1 MQRTDI
7 IQGFR
12 IGIPIALGYFAVA
25 FSLGIIAKQAGLTAA
40 IGFVSS
46 FFTRASAGEY
56 GVYTL
61 VAAQATYVEIV
72 AMCLVVNLR
81 YMLMSAALSQKI
93 APGTSWIHRV
103 LMACCVTDEIFGVS
117 ISRLG
122 YCPPAYTYSAA
133 LISTL
138 FWAAGCAAGIVAGGM
153 LPVNIVA
160 ALSVALYGMFI
171 AIIMPPARDDRHV
184 LYAVIASFVLSGAC
198 SIAPVV
204 SSWSSGTR
212 TIVLTVLISA
222 VAAWLVD
229 QRSDQQPIPAQFPL
243 LRALR
248 HTRRHDLPQHDPDHP
263 HAPVRYHRPGH
274 RHHRSLAPSGT
285 FPRRRHLLRHRLSDR
300 YPDTLITTHSNPIPP
315 TLSQIP
321 LPV

>member
-1 MQRTDI
+1 MDKVTDKNI

-25 FSLGIIAKQAGLTAA
+25 FSLGIIARQAGLTAA

-61 VAAQATYVEIV
+61 VAAQAAYAEIV

-93 APGTSWIHRV
+93 APGTSWFHRI
-103 LMACCVTDEIFGVS
+103 LMACCVTDEVFGVS
-117 ISRLG
+117 IAHPG

-138 FWAAGCAAGIVAGGM
+138 FWASGCAAGIIAGGM
-153 LPVNIVA
+153 LPTNIVA
-160 ALSVALYGMFI
+160 ALSVALYGMFL

-184 LYAVIASFVLSGAC
+184 LYAVAASFALSGAC
-198 SIAPVV
+198 AVAPVV

-212 TIVLTVLISA
+212 TIVLTILISA
-222 VAAWLVD
+222 VAAWLK
-229 QRSDQQPIPAQFPL
+229 
-243 LRALR
+243 
-248 HTRRHDLPQHDPDHP
+248 
-263 HAPVRYHRPGH
+263 PVKTEEADGQ
-274 RHHRSLAPSGT
+274 A
-285 FPRRRHLLRHRLSDR
+285 
-300 YPDTLITTHSNPIPP
+300 
-315 TLSQIP
+315 
-321 LPV
+321 